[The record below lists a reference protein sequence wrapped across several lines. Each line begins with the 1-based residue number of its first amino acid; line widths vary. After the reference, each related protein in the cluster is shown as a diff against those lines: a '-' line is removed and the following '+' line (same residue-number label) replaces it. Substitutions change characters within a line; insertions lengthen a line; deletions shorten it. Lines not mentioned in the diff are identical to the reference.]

1 LKVESLQARVDAAM
15 LAIPGGVQIGDDS
28 IAWDGGAV
36 VLTLEGGSNQQSI
49 GTCSTGSYCAW
60 SGASYTG
67 NKLSFTACSIGGTA
81 SSLAPLGTNA
91 QSLANA
97 RTSGTVQAK
106 NGATVVWNIG
116 ANSGVPSNAATLT
129 TMVCF
134 S

>member
-15 LAIPGGVQIGDDS
+15 LAMPGGVQIDDDS

-36 VLTLEGGSNQQSI
+36 VLTLEGGSNELSI

-60 SGASYTG
+60 SGTSYTG
-67 NKLSFTACSIGGTA
+67 NKLTFTACSIGGTS
-81 SSLAPLGTNA
+81 SSLAALGSNA
-91 QSLANA
+91 RSLANA
-97 RTSGTVQAK
+97 STSGTVQAK
-106 NGATVVWNIG
+106 NGATVVWNLG
-116 ANSGVPSNAATLT
+116 ANVGVPSNSAILT